1 MPVFF
6 RTEIH
11 FLGTALRVA
20 RDRRVWAAVHRRVAA
35 LRAAVHR
42 VVALRVAVLHA
53 AVMVAAT
60 TVAAEMVISLDVD
73 RLLDD
78 FAVGDAGMA

>member
-6 RTEIH
+6 GTEIH

-20 RDRRVWAAVHRRVAA
+20 
-35 LRAAVHR
+35 
-42 VVALRVAVLHA
+42 VLQA

>member
-20 RDRRVWAAVHRRVAA
+20 VRQ
-35 LRAAVHR
+35 
-42 VVALRVAVLHA
+42 A

>member
-20 RDRRVWAAVHRRVAA
+20 
-35 LRAAVHR
+35 
-42 VVALRVAVLHA
+42 VLQA

-60 TVAAEMVISLDVD
+60 TVAAEMVTSLDVD

>member
-20 RDRRVWAAVHRRVAA
+20 RDRRVWAAVHRRVA
-35 LRAAVHR
+35 
-42 VVALRVAVLHA
+42 VLQA